1 MERQHHSN
9 HPSRQDE
16 DFANMVLR
24 QIENSGKNME
34 KINNALW
41 SGFRE
46 KKVLI
51 LDTENPFEF
60 IENPA
65 SYPDS
70 KIVVWYFFNGVPFD
84 DQEIDEDELKLKEL
98 WGFLKF
104 EGYFENPSEAT
115 ARPDFNWHQYIELF
129 LNWRGH

>member
-1 MERQHHSN
+1 MNRQHHSN

-24 QIENSGKNME
+24 QIENSGKNMD
-34 KINNALW
+34 KINNTLW

-46 KKVLI
+46 KKLLVLEDHDFI
-51 LDTENPFEF
+51 QNP
-60 IENPA
+60 N

-70 KIVVWYFFNGVPFD
+70 KIIVYYFFNGVPFE
-84 DQEIDEDELKLKEL
+84 DQEVDEDELKLKEL
-98 WGFLKF
+98 WAFLKL
-104 EGYFENPSEAT
+104 ENYFETPHIATSNPN
-115 ARPDFNWHQYIELF
+115 FNWHQYIELF